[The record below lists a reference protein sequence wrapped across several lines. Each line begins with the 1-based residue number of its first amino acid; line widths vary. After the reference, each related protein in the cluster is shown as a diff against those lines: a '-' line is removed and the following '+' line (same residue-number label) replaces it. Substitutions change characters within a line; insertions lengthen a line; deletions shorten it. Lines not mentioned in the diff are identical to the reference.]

1 MSALEHAQTD
11 MNRGVAERIRVF
23 ICDDDPDLRTLLRI
37 RLERDPE
44 ISVVGEASDGAT
56 ALEGIVR
63 TRPDVALVDAVMP
76 RLSGFEV
83 IDRLRAI
90 APDIRAV
97 MLSGSTTRHSPRAV
111 KLAGGV
117 ACLQKAAGL
126 RAVVPAIRE
135 AAGR

>member
-1 MSALEHAQTD
+1 MSALDHLHA
-11 MNRGVAERIRVF
+11 GVAADAAERIRVF

-37 RLERDPE
+37 RLERDPD
-44 ISVVGEASDGAT
+44 ISVVGEASDGAA

-63 TRPDVALVDAVMP
+63 TRPDVALVDVVMP

-97 MLSGSTTRHSPRAV
+97 MLSGSTTRHSGRAV
-111 KLAGGV
+111 KVAGGV
-117 ACLQKAAGL
+117 ACLQKGAGL
-126 RAVVPAIRE
+126 RAVVPAIHE

>member
-1 MSALEHAQTD
+1 MSTLEHLHT
-11 MNRGVAERIRVF
+11 GVDDDAAERIRVF
-23 ICDDDPDLRTLLRI
+23 ICDDDPDLRTLLRL

-44 ISVVGEASDGAT
+44 IKVVGEAADGAA

-63 TRPDVALVDAVMP
+63 TRPDVALLDVVMP

-97 MLSGSTTRHSPRAV
+97 MLSGSTTRHSRRAV
-111 KLAGGV
+111 KVAGV

-126 RAVVPAIRE
+126 RAVVPAIHE